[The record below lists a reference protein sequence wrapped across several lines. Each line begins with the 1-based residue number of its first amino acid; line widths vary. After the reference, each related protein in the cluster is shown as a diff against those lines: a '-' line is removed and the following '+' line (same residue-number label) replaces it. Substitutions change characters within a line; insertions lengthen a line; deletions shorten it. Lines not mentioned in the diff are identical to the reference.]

1 MFDSMQVYGSV
12 LNSVTAFALLI
23 LCWSSTQC
31 RLLYSHLPACFP
43 LSATAYVNVVIV
55 SFAKPDCSYTK
66 GSYQLTSTGLDFSS
80 DGTVVKDAIAALKSA
95 NPNSRVLLAV
105 GGATYY
111 NFAATKPQCI
121 KDIIDDFGFDGM
133 DFDWEP
139 VNSDCLVNAG
149 QTGGVSCATDAEG
162 VSVLSA
168 LRAALPKGQ
177 YLMSTAS
184 W

>member
-1 MFDSMQVYGSV
+1 M
-12 LNSVTAFALLI
+12 
-23 LCWSSTQC
+23 
-31 RLLYSHLPACFP
+31 
-43 LSATAYVNVVIV
+43 V

-66 GSYQLTSTGLDFSS
+66 GSYQLTGTGLDFSS
-80 DGTVVKDAIAALKSA
+80 DGTVVQDAIAALKAA
-95 NPNSRVLLAV
+95 NPNTRVLLAV

-111 NFAATKPQCI
+111 NFAGTKLQCI

-139 VNSDCLVNAG
+139 TNSNCVVKAG
-149 QTGGVSCATDAEG
+149 GGVSCATDAEG
-162 VSVLSA
+162 VSVLAA
-168 LRAALPKGQ
+168 LRAAMPKGQ